1 MGLNP
6 GLAQGFVR
14 ERLRL
19 RRCSCPGLL
28 RKVHPLG
35 PILANSHSIT
45 FYKEVGTFL
54 MITPKE
60 KKMLA
65 AVLVCPGQFE
75 LQELQIPE
83 PAADEVRIKVEYC
96 GICSSNLAPW
106 KGAPWFKYPFP
117 PGAPGHESVGVV
129 ELVGTSVSGLEVGT
143 HVSMLGNGGF
153 AEYQIAKATCV
164 VPKSNGPQKV
174 PFLGEPLGCAMNV
187 FRRAQIRKDDW
198 VAIVGT
204 GFLGMILL
212 QLCNEAGAKVIA
224 ISRRKSALRLAEKM
238 GATLTLSLGNQAKL
252 LAAVRD
258 ATKEH
263 FCQVVIEA
271 AGAQETLDIAS
282 AVAGTRGRLV
292 IAGYHQDGP
301 RSVNMQEWN
310 WRGIDVINAHERDE
324 AVYIEGIRE
333 AVGAVASGRIRLEEL
348 VSDFFP
354 LEQIEKG
361 FQTLER
367 RPEGFIKGV
376 VSLC

>member
-1 MGLNP
+1 M
-6 GLAQGFVR
+6 
-14 ERLRL
+14 
-19 RRCSCPGLL
+19 S
-28 RKVHPLG
+28 
-35 PILANSHSIT
+35 
-45 FYKEVGTFL
+45 
-54 MITPKE
+54 TPKQ

-65 AVLVCPGQFE
+65 AVLVSPGQFE
-75 LQELQIPE
+75 VKELGVHE
-83 PAADEVRIKVEYC
+83 PASDEVRIKVEYC

-106 KGAPWFKYPFP
+106 RGAPWFNYPFP

-129 ELVGTSVSGLEVGT
+129 ESVGANVSGLEVGT
-143 HVSMLGNGGF
+143 HVSMLGNSGF
-153 AEYQIAKATCV
+153 AEYEIAKAKCV
-164 VPKSNGPQKV
+164 VPISNSPPKI

-204 GFLGMILL
+204 GFLGTILL
-212 QLCNEAGAKVIA
+212 QLCTEAGAKVIA
-224 ISRRKSALRLAEKM
+224 ISRRRSALQLAERM
-238 GATLTLSLGNQAKL
+238 GATLTLSLQNQAKL
-252 LAAVRD
+252 LSAVRD
-258 ATKEH
+258 VTEKH
-263 FCQVVIEA
+263 FCPVVIEA

-282 AVAGTRGRLV
+282 ALTGTRGRLV

-310 WRGIDVINAHERDE
+310 WQGIDVINAHERDE
-324 AVYIEGIRE
+324 AVYLEGIRE
-333 AVGAVASGRIRLEEL
+333 AVEAVASSRIRLEEL
-348 VSDFFP
+348 ISHFFP

>member
-1 MGLNP
+1 M
-6 GLAQGFVR
+6 
-14 ERLRL
+14 
-19 RRCSCPGLL
+19 S
-28 RKVHPLG
+28 
-35 PILANSHSIT
+35 
-45 FYKEVGTFL
+45 
-54 MITPKE
+54 TPKQ

-65 AVLVCPGQFE
+65 AVLVSPGQFE
-75 LQELQIPE
+75 LQELQVPE
-83 PAADEVRIKVEYC
+83 PASDEVRMQVEYC

-106 KGAPWFKYPFP
+106 RGAPWFKYPFP

-129 ELVGTSVSGLEVGT
+129 ELVGANVSGLEVGT
-143 HVSMLGNGGF
+143 HISMLGNSGF
-153 AEYQIAKATCV
+153 AEYEIAKAKCV
-164 VPKSNGPQKV
+164 VPISNDPQKV

-198 VAIVGT
+198 VAIVGM
-204 GFLGMILL
+204 GFLGTILL
-212 QLCNEAGAKVIA
+212 QLCAGAGAKVIA
-224 ISRRKSALRLAEKM
+224 ISRRRSALQLAEQM
-238 GATLTLSLGNQAKL
+238 GATLTLSLENQAKL
-252 LAAVRD
+252 LSAVRD
-258 ATKEH
+258 VTEEH
-263 FCQVVIEA
+263 FCPVVIEA

-282 AVAGTRGRLV
+282 ALTGTRGRLV

-333 AVGAVASGRIRLEEL
+333 AAEAVASARIRLEEL
-348 VSDFFP
+348 VSHFFP

>member
-1 MGLNP
+1 M
-6 GLAQGFVR
+6 
-14 ERLRL
+14 
-19 RRCSCPGLL
+19 S
-28 RKVHPLG
+28 
-35 PILANSHSIT
+35 
-45 FYKEVGTFL
+45 
-54 MITPKE
+54 TPKQ

-65 AVLVCPGQFE
+65 AVLVSPGQFE
-75 LQELQIPE
+75 VKELEVPE
-83 PAADEVRIKVEYC
+83 PASDEVRMKVEYC

-106 KGAPWFKYPFP
+106 RGAPWFNYPFP

-129 ELVGTSVSGLEVGT
+129 ESVGANVSGLEVGT
-143 HVSMLGNGGF
+143 HVSMLGNSGF
-153 AEYQIAKATCV
+153 AEYEIAKAKCV
-164 VPKSNGPQKV
+164 VPISTGLRNV

-187 FRRAQIRKDDW
+187 FRRAQILKDDW

-204 GFLGMILL
+204 GFLGTILL
-212 QLCNEAGAKVIA
+212 QLCSEAGAKVIA
-224 ISRRKSALRLAEKM
+224 ISRRRSALQLAEKM
-238 GATLTLSLGNQAKL
+238 GATLTLSLENQSKL
-252 LAAVRD
+252 LSAVRD
-258 ATKEH
+258 ITEGH

-282 AVAGTRGRLV
+282 ALTGTRGRLV

-324 AVYIEGIRE
+324 AVYVEGIRQAAE
-333 AVGAVASGRIRLEEL
+333 AVASARIRLEEL
-348 VSDFFP
+348 VSHFFP

-376 VSLC
+376 ISLSERPILRD

>member
-1 MGLNP
+1 M
-6 GLAQGFVR
+6 
-14 ERLRL
+14 
-19 RRCSCPGLL
+19 S
-28 RKVHPLG
+28 
-35 PILANSHSIT
+35 
-45 FYKEVGTFL
+45 
-54 MITPKE
+54 TPKQ

-75 LQELQIPE
+75 LQKLQVPE
-83 PAADEVRIKVEYC
+83 PASDEVRMKVEYC

-106 KGAPWFKYPFP
+106 RGAPWFEYPFP

-129 ELVGTSVSGLEVGT
+129 ELVGANVSGLEVGT
-143 HVSMLGNGGF
+143 QVSMLGNSGF
-153 AEYQIAKATCV
+153 AEYEIAKAKCV
-164 VPKSNGPQKV
+164 VPISNGPRKV

-187 FRRAQIRKDDW
+187 FRRAQIRKNVW

-204 GFLGMILL
+204 GFLGTILL
-212 QLCNEAGAKVIA
+212 QLCTEAGAKVIA
-224 ISRRKSALRLAEKM
+224 ISRRRSALQLAEKM
-238 GATLTLSLGNQAKL
+238 GATLTLSLENQSKL
-252 LAAVRD
+252 LAAVREV
-258 ATKEH
+258 TEEH
-263 FCQVVIEA
+263 FCPVVIEA
-271 AGAQETLDIAS
+271 GGAQETLDIAS
-282 AVAGTRGRLV
+282 AVTGIRGRLV

-333 AVGAVASGRIRLEEL
+333 AAEAVASTRIRLEEL
-348 VSDFFP
+348 VSHFFP